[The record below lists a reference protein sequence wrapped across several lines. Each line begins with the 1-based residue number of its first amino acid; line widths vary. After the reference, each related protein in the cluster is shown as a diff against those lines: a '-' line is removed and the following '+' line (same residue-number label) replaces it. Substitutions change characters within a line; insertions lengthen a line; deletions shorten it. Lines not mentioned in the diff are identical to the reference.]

1 MGNISDADRTM
12 RLAAAMT
19 GKADAIEQLTPKQQA
34 AYKEMV
40 EGQKAH
46 CFPYP
51 ALDRPL
57 VDSTLTN
64 PVPEQNRGTM
74 LTTPD
79 QRDQNGSSH
88 TGNTSGVPDTG
99 GNTTVTPIPD
109 GVNKD
114 DLAYL
119 AEGRDNRLPIPEFTV
134 ASNGLKVESS
144 TKHTPLALK
153 NQVKRR
159 K

>member
-1 MGNISDADRTM
+1 
-12 RLAAAMT
+12 
-19 GKADAIEQLTPKQQA
+19 
-34 AYKEMV
+34 
-40 EGQKAH
+40 
-46 CFPYP
+46 
-51 ALDRPL
+51 
-57 VDSTLTN
+57 
-64 PVPEQNRGTM
+64 M

-119 AEGRDNRLPIPEFTV
+119 DKPV
-134 ASNGLKVESS
+134 S
-144 TKHTPLALK
+144 
-153 NQVKRR
+153 RR
-159 K
+159 GCEIGGI